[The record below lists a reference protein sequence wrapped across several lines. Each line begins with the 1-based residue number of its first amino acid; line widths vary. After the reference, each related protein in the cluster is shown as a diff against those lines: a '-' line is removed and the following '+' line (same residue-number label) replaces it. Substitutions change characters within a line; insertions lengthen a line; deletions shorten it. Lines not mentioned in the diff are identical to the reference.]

1 MLHVWSAGRER
12 TDRRGVGDAAS
23 KRQEADQH
31 ESAADL
37 EAPVMNIAMRH
48 PVARKMKRN
57 AEQRCCSPRADGSAN
72 GRARGDVQGYD
83 HDFLVAVFS
92 GASRPR

>member
-1 MLHVWSAGRER
+1 MLQVWSTGRER

-37 EAPVMNIAMRH
+37 EAPVMNIAMRD
-48 PVARKMKRN
+48 PVAREMKRR
-57 AEQRCCSPRADGSAN
+57 ERAITGIHEIQQ
-72 GRARGDVQGYD
+72 RAR
-83 HDFLVAVFS
+83 S
-92 GASRPR
+92 GSG